1 MRFRTL
7 LLTFLITVA
16 FAPAANAAL
25 TGGRVEGVVVAE
37 RTPQL
42 GAIVIVTPVE
52 RPGSPLRLVTDAR
65 GLFTSATLVPGLY
78 SVRVRA
84 AGFLPAFQP
93 RVRVSENH
101 LTLLRIELGSL
112 FSTIEQLRHDPRP
125 GQDPDEWSW
134 VLRSAS
140 ATRPVLRYAG
150 GKVTASDQA
159 ERDAHAAHGRAE
171 LTAGSLSAWSPANTQ
186 PVGTSSFLY
195 DQGFG
200 DGNRLLVAGIVGYEH
215 SPSAGV
221 AATWIRSIGD
231 GSGATSSTT
240 IIFRQS
246 QLGPN
251 GPSFRGVE
259 IDSIQKLQIGDRAEL
274 DYGGRYIV
282 ATLGGTASM
291 ARPDVRLRVKPAP
304 GWTASVLVG
313 SDPNEN
319 DANNANDPLDALNS
333 FTTPVEAQGRLA
345 LDRAWHEEVGVDRAL
360 GPDAAL
366 SAAVFHDTESHAAIF
381 GRGPFFDYNTIAD
394 PYSDSFVYNGGGM
407 ANWGARVGYKRKLST
422 HWQAALLYD
431 WSRALAP
438 GSNDLTAES
447 LQRMIVAQRRD
458 LVGGQLRGL
467 IERTGTEVSAGYE
480 WVNGAI
486 LTRPDPYGAALTGID
501 PYLNVSVRQPLPNFL
516 CCRIVALID
525 VRNLLAQGYVSL
537 ETGDGRAILIPAARA
552 IRGGFAVQF

>member
-1 MRFRTL
+1 MRFRRL
-7 LLTFLITVA
+7 LLTLLITVA

-25 TGGRVEGVVVAE
+25 TGGRVGGVVVAE

-52 RPGSPLRLVTDAR
+52 RPGGPLRLVTDAR
-65 GLFTSATLVPGLY
+65 GLFSSTTLAPGLY

-93 RVRVSENH
+93 RVRVTENH

-112 FSTIEQLRHDPRP
+112 FSSIEQLRHDPRP
-125 GQDPDEWSW
+125 GQDPDEWAW

-140 ATRPVLRYAG
+140 ATRPVLRYSE
-150 GKVTASDQA
+150 GKVTSGDQT
-159 ERDAHAAHGRAE
+159 ERDANAPHGRAE
-171 LTAGSLSAWSPANTQ
+171 LTAGSLSAWSPADTQ
-186 PVGTSSFLY
+186 PLGTSSFLY

-200 DGNRLLVAGIVGYEH
+200 EGNRLLLAGVVGYEH

-221 AATWIRSIGD
+221 AATWVHSSAD
-231 GSGATSSTT
+231 GTGATSSTT

-246 QLGPN
+246 QLGPD
-251 GPSFRGVE
+251 GPSFRGIE
-259 IDSIQKLQIGDRAEL
+259 IDSIQKLQIGDHAEL

-291 ARPDVRLRVKPAP
+291 ARPDIRLRVKPAA
-304 GWTASVLVG
+304 GWTASFLVG
-313 SDPNEN
+313 SDPNQR
-319 DANNANDPLDALNS
+319 DPNDPLDSLNS
-333 FTTPVEAQGRLA
+333 FTTPVEAEGRLA
-345 LDRAWHEEVGVDRAL
+345 LDRAWHEEFGVDRAL
-360 GPDAAL
+360 GRDATL
-366 SAAVFHDTESHAAIF
+366 SGAVFHDTETHAPIF

-394 PYSDSFVYNGGGM
+394 PYSDAFVYNGGAM
-407 ANWGARVGYKRKLST
+407 ANWGARVGYHRKLST
-422 HWQAALLYD
+422 RWQAAVLYD

-438 GSNDLTAES
+438 GSNDLTPES
-447 LQRMIVAQRRD
+447 LRSMIIAERRD
-458 LVGGQLRGL
+458 LVGGQLRGN
-467 IERTGTEVSAGYE
+467 IERTGTEISAGYE
-480 WVNGAI
+480 WVDGPI
-486 LTRPDPYGAALTGID
+486 LTRPDPYGASLYGID

-525 VRNLLAQGYVSL
+525 VRNLLAQGYVTL
-537 ETGDGRAILIPAARA
+537 DTGDGRAILIPAARA